1 MPHVVTQSC
10 CSDGSCVY
18 ACPVNCIH
26 PSPDEP
32 GFASSEMLY
41 IDPAACVDCGA
52 CVSACPVGA
61 IAPDTR
67 LTPEQ
72 QPFIELNAS
81 FYYADHA
88 SRPAGQKLPPTS
100 KLAPVIPA
108 PQVLG
113 NRSNRSNRG
122 YRPGPLTVAIVGSGP
137 AAMYAA
143 DELLTQRGVRVNVFE
158 KLPAPYGLVRA
169 GVAPDHQTTK
179 RVTQLFDRI
188 ASRREFRFYLNVQ
201 VGEHLTHAELLAH
214 HHAVIYAVGAPN
226 DRRLDIDGMGMPG
239 TGTGTEMV
247 AWING
252 HPDFVQLPV
261 DLSHERVIV
270 VGNGNV
276 AFDVARV
283 LTADPDELARTDISD
298 HALTVL
304 RASRV
309 REVVIAA
316 RRGPEHSA
324 FTLPELI
331 GLTTKADVVL
341 AATDHE
347 LVLRDLAAVSDT
359 LTKQKL
365 EILSKLDSAADGSG
379 PPPRPRI
386 RLAYQLTPRRVLSRG
401 VLGQRRASGMEFS
414 VTGTDEVRQ
423 VDAGLVLT
431 SIGYRGR
438 AIRDLPFDETA
449 GVVPN
454 DGGRVIDPDTGQP
467 VPGAY
472 VAGWIKRGPTGF
484 IGTNRSCALQTVRQL
499 VDDFNAGLL
508 QDFAGTPPGLDKLVR
523 QRQPAVVDAAG
534 WRAIDAAE
542 MARGDRADRP
552 RNKFTSIDDML
563 AVVATAPTPT
573 LRRRLADRLGRLVD
587 LS

>member
-1 MPHVVTQSC
+1 MPHVITQSC

-32 GFASSEMLY
+32 GFATSEMLY
-41 IDPAACVDCGA
+41 IDPVACVDCGA
-52 CVSACPVGA
+52 CVNACPVGA

-67 LTPEQ
+67 LTPPQ
-72 QPFIELNAS
+72 QPFIAVNAMH
-81 FYYADHA
+81 YPDHV

-108 PQVLG
+108 PEV
-113 NRSNRSNRG
+113 RERHA
-122 YRPGPLTVAIVGSGP
+122 GPLTVAIVGSGP

-158 KLPAPYGLVRA
+158 KLPTPYGLVRA
-169 GVAPDHQTTK
+169 GVAPDHQSTK

-188 ASRREFRFYLNVQ
+188 AGRREFQFYLNVE
-201 VGEHLTHAELLAH
+201 VGKHLSHADLLAH

-226 DRRLDIDGMGMPG
+226 DHRLDIDGMGIPG
-239 TGTGTEMV
+239 TGTATEMV

-252 HPDFVQLPV
+252 HPDFVDLPV
-261 DLSHERVIV
+261 DLAHDRVIV

-283 LTADPDELARTDISD
+283 LTADPDELAHTDISD
-298 HALTVL
+298 YALAAL

-309 REVVIAA
+309 QEVVIAA
-316 RRGPEHSA
+316 RRGPAHSA

-331 GLTTKADVVL
+331 GLTAKADVVL
-341 AATDHE
+341 TAADHE
-347 LVLRDLAAVSDT
+347 LVLRDLATVSDA
-359 LTKQKL
+359 LTRQKL
-365 EILSKLDSAADGSG
+365 EILAKLGDATLPAG
-379 PPPRPRI
+379 PPLRPRI
-386 RLAYQLTPRRVLSRG
+386 RLAYRLTPQRVLSWD
-401 VLGQRRASGMEFS
+401 VLGQRRARGMEFL
-414 VTGTDEVRQ
+414 VTGTDETRQ
-423 VDAGLVLT
+423 LDAGLVLT
-431 SIGYRGR
+431 SIGYHGK
-438 AIRDLPFDETA
+438 AVRDLPFDETA

-454 DGGRVIDPDTGQP
+454 EGGRVVAPDTGKP

-484 IGTNRSCALQTVRQL
+484 IGTNKSCAQQTVQQL

-508 QDFAGTPPGLDKLVR
+508 GDTVGNPPALDKLVR
-523 QRQPAVVDAAG
+523 ARQPAVVDAAG
-534 WRAIDAAE
+534 WHAIDAAE
-542 MARGDRADRP
+542 VARGNRADRP

-563 AVVATAPTPT
+563 AVAATAPTPP
-573 LRRRLADRLGRLVD
+573 LRRRLADRLHRLVD

>member
-1 MPHVVTQSC
+1 MPHVITQSC

-32 GFASSEMLY
+32 GFATAEMLY
-41 IDPAACVDCGA
+41 IDPVACVDCGA

-61 IAPDTR
+61 IAPASR
-67 LTPEQ
+67 LEPEQ
-72 QPFIELNAS
+72 QPFIALNAS
-81 FYYADHA
+81 YYPD
-88 SRPAGQKLPPTS
+88 RPADQKLPPTS
-100 KLAPVIPA
+100 KLAPVIPS
-108 PQVLG
+108 PKVLG
-113 NRSNRSNRG
+113 NHSHHR
-122 YRPGPLTVAIVGSGP
+122 GPLTVAIVGSGP

-143 DELLTQRGVRVNVFE
+143 DELLTQHGVRVNVFE
-158 KLPAPYGLVRA
+158 KLPTPYGLVRA

-179 RVTQLFDRI
+179 RVTALFDRI
-188 ASRREFRFYLNVQ
+188 AGRREFRFFLNVE
-201 VGEHLTHAELLAH
+201 VGKHLSHDDLLAH

-239 TGTGTEMV
+239 TGTATELV

-252 HPDFVQLPV
+252 HPDFTELPV

-276 AFDVARV
+276 ALDVARV

-298 HALTVL
+298 HALQAL
-304 RASRV
+304 RASRL

-316 RRGPEHSA
+316 RRGPAHSA

-341 AATDHE
+341 DAADHE
-347 LVLRDLAAVSDT
+347 LVLRDLATEPDAV
-359 LTKQKL
+359 TKQKL
-365 EILSKLDSAADGSG
+365 EILRKLGVGSG
-379 PPPRPRI
+379 PPQRPRI
-386 RLAYQLTPRRVLSRG
+386 RLAYQLTPVRVVG
-401 VLGQRRASGMEFS
+401 ERRASGMEFS
-414 VTGTDEVRQ
+414 VTGTDELCQ
-423 VDAGLVLT
+423 LEAGLVLT
-431 SIGYRGR
+431 SIGYHGK
-438 AIRDLPFDETA
+438 AIRDLPFDDDA

-454 DGGRVIDPDTGQP
+454 NGGRVIDQDSGQP
-467 VPGAY
+467 VHGAY

-484 IGTNRSCALQTVRQL
+484 IGTNKSCALQTVQRL

-508 QDFAGTPPGLDKLVR
+508 RDPIDKPSALDALVAE
-523 QRQPAVVDAAG
+523 RQPAAVDAAG

-542 MARGDRADRP
+542 VSRGSLGDRP
-552 RNKFTSIDDML
+552 RNKFTSVADML
-563 AVVATAPTPT
+563 AVAAAAPAPP
-573 LRRRLADRLGRLVD
+573 LRRRLADRLRQVAD
-587 LS
+587 LA